1 VYNESQFVVLA
12 GFVVLSEGRDAM
24 YGDISMEH
32 SNTSAF
38 STLAEAI
45 DRAVERYAERNPRS
59 ALQHERAVQVMPGG
73 NTRSVLFYSPFP
85 LAMARGEGCRLWDAD
100 GHEYIDFIGEFTAGL
115 YGHSNPVIREAI
127 DRALDAGINLSGHN
141 LLESEL
147 ARLICDRFPA
157 VDAVRFT
164 NSGTEAN
171 LMAIAAARVHTRR
184 DKVVVFAGGY
194 HGGVLTFANGHSP
207 VNVPHDL
214 LIAHYNDLASAQR
227 LFESHPDEVAAVVVE
242 PMQGAAGCICGESE
256 FLAGLRALASKYG
269 ALLIFDEVMTSRL
282 APGGLQE
289 AIGIEPDL
297 TTLGKYIGG
306 GMSFGAFGGRA
317 PVMDQFDPRKPGA
330 TPHAGTFNNNVL
342 SMAAGAAGLSRLYTA
357 DVAREMNAMGDRLRE
372 QLNAICVERNVPLQ
386 FIGRGSLMNLQAGRH
401 AIRSVKDLLPEG
413 NRVKDLFFFH
423 MLEHGIYLAR
433 RGFIVLSMPITEK
446 EIGRLLS
453 AFDEFVE
460 RYASVLA

>member
-1 VYNESQFVVLA
+1 
-12 GFVVLSEGRDAM
+12 
-24 YGDISMEH
+24 MED
-32 SNTSAF
+32 SITF
-38 STLAEAI
+38 PTLAEAL
-45 DRAVERYAERNPRS
+45 DHAVSRYTGSNPQS
-59 ALQHERAVQVMPGG
+59 ARQYERAVQVMPGG
-73 NTRSVLFYSPFP
+73 NTRSVLFYGPFP
-85 LAMARGEGCRLWDAD
+85 LAIARGEGCRLWDAD
-100 GHEYIDFIGEFTAGL
+100 GHEYIDFIAEFTAGL

-157 VDAVRFT
+157 VDSVRFT

-171 LMAIAAARVHTRR
+171 LMAISAARVHTRR
-184 DKVVVFAGGY
+184 DKVIVFAGGY
-194 HGGVLTFANGHSP
+194 HGGVLTFAQGNSP
-207 VNVPHDL
+207 ANVPHDL
-214 LIAHYNDLASAQR
+214 LIANYNDLASAQD

-242 PMQGAAGCICGESE
+242 PMQGAAGCICGERD
-256 FLAGLRALASKYG
+256 FLAGLRELASKYG

-289 AIGIEPDL
+289 ALEIRPDL

-317 PVMDQFDPRKPGA
+317 SIMDQFDPRKPGA

-357 DVAREMNAMGDRLRE
+357 DVAREMNARGDRLRE

-386 FIGRGSLMNLQAGRH
+386 FTGRGSLMNLQAGRH

-413 NRVKDLFFFH
+413 NSVKDLFFFH
-423 MLEHGIYLAR
+423 IVEHGIYLAR

-453 AFDEFVE
+453 AFDTFIE
-460 RYASVLA
+460 RYAGVLV

>member
-1 VYNESQFVVLA
+1 MH
-12 GFVVLSEGRDAM
+12 RD
-24 YGDISMEH
+24 ITMEN
-32 SNTSAF
+32 SITF
-38 STLAEAI
+38 PTLAEAI
-45 DRAVERYAERNPRS
+45 DRAVERYTERNPLS
-59 ALQHERAVQVMPGG
+59 ARQYERAVQVMPGG
-73 NTRSVLFYSPFP
+73 NTRSVLFYGPFP
-85 LAMARGEGCRLWDAD
+85 LAIARGEGCRLWDAD
-100 GHEYIDFIGEFTAGL
+100 GHDYIDFIAEFTAGL

-141 LLESEL
+141 LLEPEL

-171 LMAIAAARVHTRR
+171 LMAISAARVHTRR
-184 DKVVVFAGGY
+184 DKVIVFAGGY
-194 HGGVLTFANGHSP
+194 HGGVLTFANGNSP

-214 LIAHYNDLASAQR
+214 LIAHYNDLASVQD
-227 LFESHPDEVAAVVVE
+227 LFASHPDEVAAVVVE
-242 PMQGAAGCICGESE
+242 PMQGAAGCICGEQE

-289 AIGIEPDL
+289 ALGIEPDL

-317 PVMDQFDPRKPGA
+317 SIMDQFDPRKPDA

-357 DVAREMNAMGDRLRE
+357 DVAREMNARGDRLRE

-386 FIGRGSLMNLQAGRH
+386 FTGRGSLMNLQAGRH

-413 NRVKDLFFFH
+413 NSVKDLFFFH
-423 MLEHGIYLAR
+423 MVEHGIYLAR
-433 RGFIVLSMPITEK
+433 RGFIVLSMPITEQ
-446 EIGRLLS
+446 ETGRLLS
-453 AFDEFVE
+453 AFDTLVE
-460 RYASVLA
+460 RYAGVLA